1 MPSFDDLFAKVNK
14 EIAKDPACAVKR
26 AGDIT
31 LSSRIP
37 YGIPSGIPELELAI
51 GRPGIP
57 AGRVTEFYGFERSG
71 KTTAALHVLASA
83 QRMGGGGM
91 FIDSESTWDE
101 ERAVQIG
108 VDPDKNLIIGEVE
121 NLEGIFRL
129 MLTTLDALEK
139 SPVDKPFVFIVDSV
153 TGVESEINDDA
164 KTFGKEAR
172 IGQDARLIRRGI
184 RLVNKKIA
192 TTKAAAIFINHA
204 IATANSYGP
213 KSMAAGGH
221 AIKLFSTLRVQFSS
235 AGEIQD
241 EKPKGN
247 EIRYRHGQTSKLKVE
262 KLKGSKLLFQEF
274 SIDLLDE
281 GGFDTL
287 DSLLTAGVHT
297 GWVEKP
303 NQKTYKIGEH
313 EFPKED
319 WKVVVQA
326 LGNKDAAYGK
336 WMDWCIQNGK
346 LNLWNNYNVS

>member
-1 MPSFDDLFAKVNK
+1 MSFDALFTKINK
-14 EIAKDPACAVKR
+14 EIAKDPGCAVKK

-101 ERAVQIG
+101 ERAVQLG
-108 VDPDKNLIIGEVE
+108 VDPDLNLIIGEVQ
-121 NLEGIFRL
+121 NIEGIFRL
-129 MLTTLDALEK
+129 MLTTLDSLK
-139 SPVDKPFVFIVDSV
+139 DTPVNKPFVFIIDSI

-164 KTFGKEAR
+164 KKFGKEAR
-172 IGQDARLIRRGI
+172 LGQDARLIRRGT

-204 IATANSYGP
+204 IATIGSMFEP

-221 AIKLFSTLRVQFSS
+221 ALKLFSTLRVQFSS
-235 AGEIQD
+235 GAELQD
-241 EKPKGN
+241 PAKGK
-247 EIRYRHGQTSKLKVE
+247 EIRYRHGQTSHIKVE
-262 KLKGSKLLFQEF
+262 KLKGSKLVFQRF
-274 SIDLLDE
+274 DIDLLDD

-287 DSLLTAGVHT
+287 ASLLKAGVLT
-297 GWVEKP
+297 EWITKP
-303 NQKTYKIGEH
+303 DQKSYKLYDQ
-313 EFPKED
+313 EFPEVD
-319 WKVVVQA
+319 WKAVVA
-326 LGNKDAAYGK
+326 SLGGRENVYEQWLK
-336 WMDWCIQNGK
+336 WCLDNGK
-346 LNLWNNYNVS
+346 LNLWCNWNG